1 MKEEAT
7 LQTVERAARAALEKK
22 AADVVLLDL
31 DGSIA
36 FTNYFLLCTG
46 ESSRQVQAIANSIE
60 EQLKRRGTRPAQIE
74 GYQNAEWVLLD
85 YGDFV
90 VHIFSPQAR
99 AFYDLERLW
108 RRATRLPVPEE
119 SPRPSRV

>member
-119 SPRPSRV
+119 SPRPSGV

>member
-60 EQLKRRGTRPAQIE
+60 EQLKRQGTRPAQIE

-119 SPRPSRV
+119 SPRPSGV